1 MTYHVD
7 RFYAAVSVL
16 AGDGH
21 IKQRL
26 IKAYRENLDA
36 IVEDDL
42 PRSLKQPFRELRS
55 RLHSVAPLNGEG
67 PVCASVRKMSV
78 KDASE
83 CAAAVVRLYGDVIRQ
98 AENLQDPLPLNDD
111 MELQPN
117 DNTDKVPPFLVK
129 SVS

>member
-26 IKAYRENLDA
+26 IKAYQENLGE

-42 PRSLKQPFRELRS
+42 PRGLRKPFRELRS
-55 RLHSVAPLNGEG
+55 RLHCVAPLNGEG
-67 PVCASVRKMSV
+67 PVRASVRKMSV
-78 KDASE
+78 SEASQ
-83 CAAAVVRLYGDVIRQ
+83 CAVEVVNLYGKIIRE
-98 AENLQDPLPLNDD
+98 AEDLQDPLPLNDD
-111 MELQPN
+111 VEN
-117 DNTDKVPPFLVK
+117 VPPFLVK

>member
-26 IKAYRENLDA
+26 MKAYRDHLDD

-42 PRSLKQPFRELRS
+42 PRELREPFRELRS
-55 RLHSVAPLNGEG
+55 RLHCVAPLNGEG

-78 KDASE
+78 SEASE
-83 CAAAVVRLYGDVIRQ
+83 CAVAVVTLYGDIIRE

-111 MELQPN
+111 VA
-117 DNTDKVPPFLVK
+117 KVPPFLVK

>member
-16 AGDGH
+16 AGDGN

-26 IKAYRENLDA
+26 MKAYRDNLDD

-42 PRSLKQPFRELRS
+42 PRELKQSFRELRS
-55 RLHSVAPLNGEG
+55 RLHCVAPLNGEG

-78 KDASE
+78 HDASE
-83 CAAAVVRLYGDVIRQ
+83 CAALVVSLYGDVIRQ
-98 AENLQDPLPLNDD
+98 AENLQDPLPLSDD
-111 MELQPN
+111 A
-117 DNTDKVPPFLVK
+117 NTVPPFLVK